1 MRVLMWEHFAPGG
14 PIRVGG
20 HHMAGRFLRDGAR
33 VAWCAGPVSPLNLVK
48 GNPETYLKQNASG
61 QYYKQYFAYDQQ

>member
-1 MRVLMWEHFAPGG
+1 MWEHFAPGG

-20 HHMAGRFLRDGAR
+20 HHLAGRFLRDGAR

-48 GNPETYLKQNASG
+48 GNPETRIETQIYRGAARNPSWG
-61 QYYKQYFAYDQQ
+61 PGPR